1 VILLGGEVGSHTRLL
16 QEVKAQLKGCEFAV
30 VRVAVGALGS
40 SALLWGAVYSAIESA
55 VLGLIQPSHSV
66 D

>member
-1 VILLGGEVGSHTRLL
+1 
-16 QEVKAQLKGCEFAV
+16 

-55 VLGLIQPSHSV
+55 VLSLIQPSHSV